1 MSQVQIDPQTG
12 MPYVSPGSAAAAA
25 AMPIQPAITGA
36 PQDYVVQREHYIFT
50 LPVDI
55 LPGNWKR
62 PDADRTFALTPLSV
76 AEEEGGMKAMM
87 ANGGDTPDPTAV
99 SRHWL
104 LASIYAIGGKY
115 TGRNY
120 DTITQ
125 YLEDI
130 GPKGRK
136 GLDKAFQHLHSISAK
151 QGEDIIASMQRR
163 G

>member
-1 MSQVQIDPQTG
+1 MSNIGYDPASG
-12 MPYVSPGSAAAAA
+12 MPAPVPGSAAAAA
-25 AMPIQPAITGA
+25 TMPIQPAIGGV

-50 LPVDI
+50 LPVAG
-55 LPGNWKR
+55 PPASWKR

-76 AEEEGGMKAMM
+76 SEEEGGMKAMM
-87 ANGGDTPDPTAV
+87 ANSDKPDPTAI
-99 SRHWL
+99 SRHWI
-104 LASIYAIGGKY
+104 LAAVYAIGGRY
-115 TGRNY
+115 TGRNF

-136 GLDKAFQHLHSISAK
+136 GLDMAFQHLHTLTTK

>member
-25 AMPIQPAITGA
+25 AMPIQPAVGGV
-36 PQDYVVQREHYIFT
+36 PQEYVVQREHYIFT
-50 LPVDI
+50 LPADM
-55 LPGNWKR
+55 LPASWKR
-62 PDADRTFALTPLSV
+62 PDGDRAFALTLLSA
-76 AEEEGGMKAMM
+76 AEEESAMRAAQDGGGPA
-87 ANGGDTPDPTAV
+87 AV
-99 SRHWL
+99 VRSWFL
-104 LASIYAIGGKY
+104 NSVYAIGGKY

-125 YLEDI
+125 WLEDI

-136 GLDKAFQHLHSISAK
+136 GLEACFQHLHAINAK